1 MARRSGGRSQPVPPI
16 WRITR
21 CPCARRALPGR
32 MITLNTSWKTSCSWL
47 GRLAAD
53 ARQGEPGLL
62 RLDEDEWVTLADS
75 DDLGA
80 LADQGGHELQGMPG
94 QGAARATRDGGG
106 DGLGAFVVR
115 AGAAVGFPSQRGHIA
130 LREVGDG

>member
-1 MARRSGGRSQPVPPI
+1 
-16 WRITR
+16 
-21 CPCARRALPGR
+21 

-47 GRLAAD
+47 DRLAAD

-75 DDLGA
+75 DDLGV

-94 QGAARATRDGGG
+94 QGAARAARDGGG

-115 AGAAVGFPSQRGHIA
+115 AGAAEFPAAAHVEGLVEDLRRPRLANRGQVDRA
-130 LREVGDG
+130 DCAGWMFWLMWKTLPGS

>member
-1 MARRSGGRSQPVPPI
+1 MAAATAVVYKVVAAAKLIHGTAQSGRSQPVPPI

-21 CPCARRALPGR
+21 RPCARRALPGR

-47 GRLAAD
+47 DRLAAD

-94 QGAARATRDGGG
+94 QRAARA
-106 DGLGAFVVR
+106 
-115 AGAAVGFPSQRGHIA
+115 
-130 LREVGDG
+130 